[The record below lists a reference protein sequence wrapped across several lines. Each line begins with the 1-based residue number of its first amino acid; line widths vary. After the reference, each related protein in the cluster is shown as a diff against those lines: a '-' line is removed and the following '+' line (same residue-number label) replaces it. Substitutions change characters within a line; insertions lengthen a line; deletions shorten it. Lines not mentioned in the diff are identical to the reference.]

1 MVNGT
6 HDCQIYKRGV
16 IKVKNPDQINKMKG
30 EGASFLQKKMHHLF
44 LMSLLVTLVGGCAAT
59 EGPKNLHYYMGPNE
73 ISKLNE
79 QILSQA
85 QMSSES
91 GEILIGEGDLLQIS
105 VFEAKEL
112 DKTVRVNSRGFIS
125 LPLVGEV
132 QMSGLTAIEAEEKI
146 EDLYK
151 RRFIKDPHVSI
162 FVEEQISQRIT
173 LVGQFKNPGTYD
185 YISNQRLLDVIAL
198 GGGLSERAGQVVQ
211 IRKSRYV
218 QGEPNT
224 FIVDLDQL
232 INEGNVELN
241 IRLNG
246 GDVLFVP
253 EAGVFFVDGAVKRP
267 GTYPIKHQ
275 TVVQEGLVEAGGFES
290 YAKKDIIKLVRMTES
305 GQRQII
311 ELDLNETDSKE
322 IALKDRDILIVSE
335 SALGALFKGFSI
347 SFLGTGFAYWG
358 K

>member
-1 MVNGT
+1 
-6 HDCQIYKRGV
+6 
-16 IKVKNPDQINKMKG
+16 MKG
-30 EGASFLQKKMHHLF
+30 DGASLLQNNMLPLVF
-44 LMSLLVTLVGGCAAT
+44 MILVIGLLGGCAAT
-59 EGPKNLHYYMGPNE
+59 DGLKDTHFYFESDEINE
-73 ISKLNE
+73 LNE
-79 QILSQA
+79 KILAQA
-85 QMSSES
+85 QMSGVP

-112 DKTVRVNSRGFIS
+112 DKTVRVNSRGYVS

-132 QMSGLTAIEAEEKI
+132 LISGLTAIEAEEKI
-146 EDLYK
+146 EDMYK
-151 RRFIKDPHVSI
+151 SRFIKDPHVSV

-198 GGGLSERAGQVVQ
+198 GGGLSERAGQIVQ
-211 IRKSRYV
+211 VRRNRYV

-232 INEGNVELN
+232 IKKGNVELN

-267 GTYPIKHQ
+267 GAYPIKHK

-290 YAKKDIIKLVRMTES
+290 YAKIDVIKLVRMTES
-305 GQRQII
+305 GQRQVID
-311 ELDLNETDSKE
+311 LDLNKTDSRE
-322 IALKDRDILIVSE
+322 MALRDRDILIVSQ

-347 SFLGTGFAYWG
+347 SVAGTGFAYWG